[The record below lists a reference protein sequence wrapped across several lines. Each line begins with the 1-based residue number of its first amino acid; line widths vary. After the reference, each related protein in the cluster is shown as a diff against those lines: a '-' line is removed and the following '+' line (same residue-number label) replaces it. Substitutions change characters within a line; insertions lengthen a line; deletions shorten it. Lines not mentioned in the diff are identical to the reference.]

1 MIKGQD
7 FYYEN
12 GLMVLTET
20 FLRKRGKCCKG
31 GCRHC
36 PYGFSPK
43 DKETNSINVENNGGN
58 YVWTNQKL
66 CQKDGK
72 QTNP

>member
-1 MIKGQD
+1 MLQEGQD

-12 GLMVLTET
+12 GLMVLTES

-36 PYGFSPK
+36 PYGFHEKQQISH
-43 DKETNSINVENNGGN
+43 SINVDTNGGDH
-58 YVWTNQKL
+58 VWNNQKS
-66 CQKDGK
+66 CEEK
-72 QTNP
+72 